1 MAVDS
6 DVVGCVVPSLSPEV
20 AGKENPG
27 TVVFAVE
34 LRVRPV
40 KVVLAVAAAVVV
52 FAKPPNDPMTG
63 VAVLATAAGVP
74 SVNPV
79 LAGVAAVPP
88 NLKPPPIDS
97 PLVVVVAGVAP
108 RLSPEVGLPP
118 TLPLPS
124 VSPDEDEEAA
134 VVAPPSANAGVGFT
148 IVGAVVLPV
157 PRLNPCDGADPKPNP
172 PV

>member
-6 DVVGCVVPSLSPEV
+6 DVVVCVVPSLSPEV

-27 TVVFAVE
+27 TIVVAVE
-34 LRVRPV
+34 LRVMPV
-40 KVVLAVAAAVVV
+40 KVVLVVAAAVVV
-52 FAKPPNDPMTG
+52 FANPPNDPMTG

-74 SVNPV
+74 SASPV

-108 RLSPEVGLPP
+108 RLSPELGLPP
-118 TLPLPS
+118 TLLLPS
-124 VSPDEDEEAA
+124 ANPDEAEEAA
-134 VVAPPSANAGVGFT
+134 VIAPPSVNAGVGFT

-157 PRLNPCDGADPKPNP
+157 PRLKPCDGTDPRPNP

>member
-6 DVVGCVVPSLSPEV
+6 DIVVCVVPSLSPEV

-97 PLVVVVAGVAP
+97 PLVVVAAGVAP

-118 TLPLPS
+118 TVPLPS
-124 VSPDEDEEAA
+124 VNPDEAEEAA
-134 VVAPPSANAGVGFT
+134 VVAPPSANAGVEFT

>member
-40 KVVLAVAAAVVV
+40 KVVLAVAAAVVG

-124 VSPDEDEEAA
+124 VNPDEAEEAA
-134 VVAPPSANAGVGFT
+134 VVAPPSANAGVEFT